1 MRKIFGL
8 VLALALVAG
17 ACGGDSGPDPAED
30 PQGALQAALDR
41 LSEYEGVTLTM
52 SIAADTGSLVAL
64 GEGDITEDNATKVV
78 DSSITLSAKQS
89 DGDAGSQ
96 FEMSANIAGIDNAV
110 ELKTVDNTFY
120 LRADVQGLA
129 DAFGADTSQLDAF
142 AQQAGAAPGFE
153 FVGPALQG
161 EWIGITGIDT
171 AMEQLTGQQATP
183 SEADQEAIKKFT
195 DALGDAAEVTE
206 GDQEGPGDNL
216 VATVNLRDAY
226 SSLSEIAAGLAQVP
240 GGGLPSEADVPDADI
255 SIDTWIE
262 DGNLTQVEFDLTQLG
277 DLSDNPIPEGVGEI
291 AFRITIDEFTDSVEA
306 PDGAV
311 EVDFQEIFQG
321 LSGSLGLGGSGDT
334 GGDTGTDTGTSDICD
349 QLATQL
355 DGQPQEVID
364 QVTSQFEAECPD
376 LADQLGG

>member
-41 LSEYEGVTLTM
+41 LGEYEGVTLTM

-64 GEGDITEDNATKVV
+64 GEGDLTEDNAQQVI

-89 DGDAGSQ
+89 ADPAGSQ

-129 DAFGADTSQLDAF
+129 DAFGADTSQLDAL
-142 AQQAGAAPGFE
+142 QEQTGGAPGFE

-161 EWIGITGIDT
+161 EWIGITGLDA

-206 GDQEGPGDNL
+206 GDKDGPGDNL
-216 VATVNLRDAY
+216 VATVNLREAY
-226 SSLSEIAAGLAQVP
+226 SSLSEIAAGLAQIP

-255 SIDTWIE
+255 EVDTWVE
-262 DGNLTQVEFDLTQLG
+262 DGNLTQVEFDLTQLAELG
-277 DLSDNPIPEGVGEI
+277 DDPLPEGVGEL

-311 EVDFQEIFQG
+311 EVDFQQIFQG
-321 LSGSLGLGGSGDT
+321 LLGGATSGDT
-334 GGDTGTDTGTSDICD
+334 GTETAPTPSVPSDICD
-349 QLATQL
+349 QLAASL
-355 DGQPQEVID
+355 EGQDQAVID
-364 QVTSQFEAECPD
+364 QVASQYEAECPD
-376 LADQLGG
+376 LADQVGGN

>member
-41 LSEYEGVTLTM
+41 LGEYEGVTLTM

-64 GEGDITEDNATKVV
+64 GEGDLTEDNATKVV

-206 GDQEGPGDNL
+206 GDKEGPGVNL

-226 SSLSEIAAGLAQVP
+226 SSLSEIAAGLAQIP

-262 DGNLTQVEFDLTQLG
+262 DGNLTQVEFDLTQLA
-277 DLSDNPIPEGVGEI
+277 DLGDNPLPEGVGEL

-355 DGQPQEVID
+355 DGQPQDVID
-364 QVTSQFEAECPD
+364 QITSQFEAECPD
-376 LADQLGG
+376 LADQVGG